1 QARSDAAAAGAPR
14 AGALDDPTFS
24 YEAWNAP
31 SARLDRADNNI
42 FKLAQKL
49 PFPGKLTFARRVA
62 ERDADSVRSEAATAA
77 LDVEAAAKR
86 AYFDL
91 WQAHEDLA
99 IYGRERD
106 LVRRYQRLAEARYAS
121 GEV

>member
-1 QARSDAAAAGAPR
+1 
-14 AGALDDPTFS
+14 
-24 YEAWNAP
+24 
-31 SARLDRADNNI
+31 
-42 FKLAQKL
+42 
-49 PFPGKLTFARRVA
+49 
-62 ERDADSVRSEAATAA
+62 AA

-99 IYGRERD
+99 IYGREQE

-121 GEV
+121 GEVAQSDVLQASLEAARLDGRLATGALAVDTAVAELNALQGRPADAALGIPADEPRPA